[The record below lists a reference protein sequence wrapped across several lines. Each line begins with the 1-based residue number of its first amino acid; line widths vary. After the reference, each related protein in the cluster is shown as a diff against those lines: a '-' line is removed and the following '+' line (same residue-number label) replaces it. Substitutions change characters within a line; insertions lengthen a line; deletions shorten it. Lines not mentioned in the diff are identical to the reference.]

1 LRFWVDIKQQIDD
14 FLDFDLNLLIIGL
27 NFDAFL
33 SRESSVFGGDGT
45 SKTLVLAGV

>member
-1 LRFWVDIKQQIDD
+1 MRSWVGIKKQIGD

-33 SRESSVFGGDGT
+33 SRESLIFGGDG
-45 SKTLVLAGV
+45 A